1 MSETCPILIPLPG
14 GYDSFRMEWL
24 PKNAPTRA
32 PAARYADKLETDW
45 QILDAI
51 LSELI
56 KMNQTNTPFGKMLCA
71 AMNQRQKLIRM
82 LQDQRRRRIPMLY
95 RSEAR
100 P

>member
-1 MSETCPILIPLPG
+1 MSEMCPILIPLPG
-14 GYDSFRMEWL
+14 GYDYFCMQWVPKDTPVSHYVDTLEYDWRMF
-24 PKNAPTRA
+24 
-32 PAARYADKLETDW
+32 
-45 QILDAI
+45 DAI

-56 KMNQTNTPFGKMLCA
+56 KMDQTNTPFGKMLCA
-71 AMNQRQKLIRM
+71 AMNQRQSLIRM